1 MASIFSLYGS
11 IFIDNE
17 KANSAIDETTNKGK
31 TSEKSFASSVGSMV
45 KSAAKVGTAIVTGTS
60 AAVGGLM
67 ALANKTADT
76 ADTFDKSSLRTGLEV
91 EELQRLKYAAG
102 QSGVELSSLEK
113 SAKKLND
120 RLGEVSEGNSKTA
133 EMFDKLGISVKDS
146 EGNMRSTTDIYNE
159 TLAKL
164 ADMGDTAEATAI
176 GTDLFGKAFTDL
188 KPLLAEGSAGIDE
201 LKTRADELGIVMS
214 EDAVNAGVVF
224 GDTLSDIK
232 QSLGGVFNS
241 IMSALIPVIQQ
252 VLDLIIQNMPTIH
265 NLISTIAPILTQ
277 LLSSLLPPL
286 MDLASTLLPIIIDLI
301 NQLLPFITQIIQAIL
316 PVIVDLL
323 NMILPPLMQI
333 IQLILPLLLSLIQPL
348 LPLLQP
354 ILALLQ
360 PFIDLLMALL
370 TPLIQL
376 LNMILPPI
384 IQLLTSIIQVIL
396 PPLQA
401 ALNVTA
407 SILTN
412 TFGAAFNGLRPI
424 IDGVKT
430 TLGGII
436 NFITGIFSGNWRKAW
451 EGVKQIFSGIIST
464 ITGIFKAP
472 INFIID
478 GINLFIKGLNKLKIP
493 DWVPGVG
500 GMGLNIPLMKKLR
513 VGMEYVPYDDMP
525 ALLHKGERVLTA
537 DEAQQYK
544 ENQAAVVNNEY
555 NENFNL
561 TINSTEPLSPAE
573 TARQTRKA
581 YQEYNLTH
589 RKKAA

>member
-45 KSAAKVGTAIVTGTS
+45 KSAAKVGTAIAAGTS

-91 EELQRLKYAAG
+91 EELQRLNYAAG
-102 QSGVELSSLEK
+102 QSGIELSSLEK

-133 EMFDKLGISVKDS
+133 EMFDKLGVSVKDS
-146 EGNMRSTTDIYNE
+146 EGNMRSTTDIYND
-159 TLAKL
+159 TLTKL

-201 LKTRADELGIVMS
+201 LKNRADELGIVMS

-232 QSLGGVFNS
+232 QSMGGVFNS

-265 NLISTIAPILTQ
+265 NLISTLAPILTQ

-286 MDLASTLLPIIIDLI
+286 MDLASTLLPTIIQLI
-301 NQLLPFITQIIQAIL
+301 NMLLPFITQVIQSIL
-316 PVIVDLL
+316 PVIIDLL
-323 NMILPPLMQI
+323 TMLLPPLMQI
-333 IQLILPLLLSLIQPL
+333 IELILPLLLSLIEPL

-354 ILALLQ
+354 IFDLLQ

-370 TPLIQL
+370 TPLLDLI
-376 LNMILPPI
+376 NMILPPI
-384 IQLLTSIIQVIL
+384 ISLLTTIIGAIL
-396 PPLQA
+396 PPLQT

-407 SILTN
+407 GVLTN
-412 TFGAAFNGLRPI
+412 VFGAAFKAIQPI
-424 IDGVKT
+424 IEGLKT
-430 TLGGII
+430 YLNGII
-436 NFITGIFSGNWRKAW
+436 TFIKGVFSGNWKQAW
-451 EGVKQIFSGIIST
+451 EGIKQIFSGIVST
-464 ITGIFKAP
+464 FTNIFKAP

-478 GINLFIKGLNKLKIP
+478 GINTFIRGLNKIKIP

-500 GMGLNIPLMKKLR
+500 GKGINIPLIKRLR
-513 VGMEYVPYDDMP
+513 VGLEYVPYDDMP

-537 DEAQQYK
+537 EEAKEYDEVK
-544 ENQAAVVNNEY
+544 NSTVVNNET
-555 NENFNL
+555 NNFNL

-581 YQEYNLTH
+581 LQDYNLRH
-589 RKKAA
+589 RKAAA

>member
-45 KSAAKVGTAIVTGTS
+45 KSAAKVGTAIVAGTS

-91 EELQRLKYAAG
+91 EELQRLNYAAG
-102 QSGVELSSLEK
+102 QSGVELSTLEK

>member
-45 KSAAKVGTAIVTGTS
+45 KSAAKVGTAIVAGTS

-91 EELQRLKYAAG
+91 EELQRLNYAAG